1 MLKPHL
7 QNAPRWPLALLP
19 LHLHLKHQSQVH
31 QRRMRRNPRC
41 KSRRSLIGT
50 LSSHIEFL
58 PSSDLPSSMRR
69 LKKECK
75 SDNVKFQGS
84 PKTIKID
91 EVWEQS
97 EFEAIFS
104 GKGTLIQ
111 PTPDNKPKST
121 VTIIHFVRSPLQS
134 LHTSL
139 VDHFFHRRRK
149 PKSKNS
155 SVASWKTLKATNGL
169 VVVDHALQNHWSR
182 AHVMWRLCRLRSTTR
197 RMGWSVLSSLRS
209 LKWMGD
215 IAHTMGR
222 RREGGVGFDLWSLT
236 ILHALW
242 ISFCSWNTYCRF
254 VIILKHRSL
263 LYHIFICI

>member
-1 MLKPHL
+1 M
-7 QNAPRWPLALLP
+7 
-19 LHLHLKHQSQVH
+19 QVKKIFD
-31 QRRMRRNPRC
+31 QYAQ
-41 KSRRSLIGT
+41 
-50 LSSHIEFL
+50 FL
-58 PSSDLPSSMRR
+58 YRIPSPSDLPWSMCR

-121 VTIIHFVRSPLQS
+121 VTIIYFVRSPLQS
-134 LHTSL
+134 LHTSH

-155 SVASWKTLKATNGL
+155 SVASWKTLKATNGH
-169 VVVDHALQNHWSR
+169 VVVDHALQNRWSR
-182 AHVMWRLCRLRSTTR
+182 AHVMWRLCRSRSTTR
-197 RMGWSVLSSLRS
+197 RTGWSVLSSLKS

-215 IAHTMGR
+215 IARTMGR
-222 RREGGVGFDLWSLT
+222 RRDGGVGFDFWSLT
-236 ILHALW
+236 ILHSPL
-242 ISFCSWNTYCRF
+242 ISFRSWNTF
-254 VIILKHRSL
+254 LDL
-263 LYHIFICI
+263 L